1 MCVIFCVQWVVFY
14 PTGECLSGMLG
25 EEKLAIGIKQSK
37 KAVASEDA
45 KYVIV
50 AKDAENSV
58 LCGLLA
64 DCTAKGIEVREAES
78 MSVLGESVGIDV
90 GSSVVAVLK

>member
-1 MCVIFCVQWVVFY
+1 
-14 PTGECLSGMLG
+14 MLDEG
-25 EEKLAIGIKQSK
+25 KIAIGIKQSK

-58 LCGLLA
+58 LSGLLA
-64 DCTAKGIEVREAES
+64 ECTAKGIEVQEAES
-78 MSVLGESVGIDV
+78 MLDLGKSAGIDV

>member
-1 MCVIFCVQWVVFY
+1 
-14 PTGECLSGMLG
+14 MLD
-25 EEKLAIGIKQSK
+25 EENLAIGIKQSK

-45 KYVIV
+45 RYVIV

-58 LCGLLA
+58 LSGLLA
-64 DCTAKGIEVREAES
+64 ECMAKGIEVREAES
-78 MSVLGESVGIDV
+78 MSVLGKSAGIDV